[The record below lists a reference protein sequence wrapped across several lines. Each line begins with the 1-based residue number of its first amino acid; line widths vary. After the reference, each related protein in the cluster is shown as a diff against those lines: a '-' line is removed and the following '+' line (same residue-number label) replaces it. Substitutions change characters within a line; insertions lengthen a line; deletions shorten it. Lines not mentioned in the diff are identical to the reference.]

1 MMMLRKTST
10 RRIVLQLTT
19 ETDLQIQGRTVEV
32 VRKDTTRALIPKTTF
47 PSTSPMPGE
56 GPNLGIP

>member
-1 MMMLRKTST
+1 MMMLRKT

-19 ETDLQIQGRTVEV
+19 ETDLQIQGRTAEV
-32 VRKDTTRALIPKTTF
+32 VRKDMNRALIPKTTF